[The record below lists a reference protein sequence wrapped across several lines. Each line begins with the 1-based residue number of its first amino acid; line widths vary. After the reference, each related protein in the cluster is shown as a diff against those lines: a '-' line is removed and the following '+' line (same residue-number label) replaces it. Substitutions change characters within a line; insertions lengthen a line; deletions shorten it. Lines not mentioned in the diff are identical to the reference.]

1 MQRTLYAIVGAVLLL
16 FLDLCVNLLAA
27 AIQSRS
33 FAEQFDSQSIWLIV
47 WLIVAGLFLGWFFGG
62 GVELP
67 AQNGQIQP
75 DYSETKE
82 DSVTVTRLQHW
93 FSRSDLRGKG
103 IRLSNS
109 WLIGSKMNIDTGD
122 HPDDDKAR

>member
-67 AQNGQIQP
+67 AQTRPAAPGHP
-75 DYSETKE
+75 A
-82 DSVTVTRLQHW
+82 TVEPPRTITRLAALL
-93 FSRSDLRGKG
+93 SYATLRGQG
-103 IRLSNS
+103 ISLSHIL
-109 WLIGSKMNIDTGD
+109 LIGSKLIINTREDENTSAD
-122 HPDDDKAR
+122 